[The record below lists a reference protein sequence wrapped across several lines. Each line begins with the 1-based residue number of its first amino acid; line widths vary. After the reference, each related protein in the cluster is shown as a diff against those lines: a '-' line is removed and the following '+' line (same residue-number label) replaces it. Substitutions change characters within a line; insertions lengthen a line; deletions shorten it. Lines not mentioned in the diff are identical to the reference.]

1 MIVLMSDIAR
11 PFSSILVPYDGSE
24 PSIAALQL
32 ALAALTPG
40 ARLTVLTVVDEAP
53 VIAQSATTVMAYD
66 PTPLFEALDAQAT
79 AVLADATERCK
90 AAGVTP
96 VTETVHDGPVPG
108 ILAAATKYGS
118 DLIVM
123 GTHARTGIAR
133 TFLGSTTEGVLR
145 TSDVP
150 VLTTRTSTPAEASP
164 FARLL
169 VAVDD
174 SDASDAAVAV
184 AARLSHAL
192 GARLIIAHA
201 ADTTRLYENA
211 GNYGFNP
218 LPLQEDIERESAA
231 VVAHALEHASIPATT
246 VDVALV
252 EGHPAAAILDAAS
265 TRKATAI
272 VMGSHGRRGIRRF
285 VLGSVAECVV
295 RESDLP
301 VLVVRRP

>member
-1 MIVLMSDIAR
+1 MSDTSR

-24 PSIAALQL
+24 PAVAALQL

-40 ARLTVLTVVDEAP
+40 ATLTVLTVVDEAP

-79 AVLADATERCK
+79 AVLADASARCK

-96 VTETVHDGPVPG
+96 ATETVHDGPVPG
-108 ILAAATKYGS
+108 ILAAANKYAS

-123 GTHARTGIAR
+123 GTHARTGLAR

-145 TSDVP
+145 SSDVP
-150 VLTTRTSTPAEASP
+150 VLTTRAAMPVDAAP

-169 VAVDD
+169 LALDD
-174 SDASDAAVAV
+174 SDAADAAAAVAV
-184 AARLSHAL
+184 KLAHAL
-192 GARLIIAHA
+192 GAHIIATHV
-201 ADTTRLYENA
+201 ADTTRLYDNA
-211 GNYGFNP
+211 ASYGFNP
-218 LPLQEDIERESAA
+218 LPMQQDIERESAA
-231 VVAHALEHASIPATT
+231 VVAHALAKASISTAS

-252 EGHPAAAILDAAS
+252 DGNPAAALLAAAVE
-265 TRKATAI
+265 RKATAI

-285 VLGSVAECVV
+285 FLGSVAEAVI
-295 RESDLP
+295 RESTLP